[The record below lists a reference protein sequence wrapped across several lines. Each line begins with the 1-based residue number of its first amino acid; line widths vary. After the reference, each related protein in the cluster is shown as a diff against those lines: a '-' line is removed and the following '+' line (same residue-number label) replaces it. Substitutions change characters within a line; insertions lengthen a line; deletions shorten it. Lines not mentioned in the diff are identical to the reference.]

1 VDVNFAMAK
10 LLGRSIVRHPWS
22 SLRDA
27 LLLSGLMTFAVLLAW
42 RYDLFAFLQALAD
55 PQRTIS
61 PPEAVL
67 LFVLFVI
74 CVYTFIARRLAENRL
89 DALSASELAGEMRRL
104 RELAMQDPLTRLPNR
119 RALLAGLEAATLA
132 CNSGDH
138 RHAFFILDLNGFK
151 RVNDLCGHAAG
162 DHVLQAVVERF
173 RRVARPTDLLA
184 RLGGDEFAVLSYDVD
199 RPAAIAIG
207 NRFMDVLANAISTDG
222 YLHEL
227 GVAIG
232 ATLLPDDGSTCEA
245 ILHNADV
252 AMYRAKAQPG
262 SALAFFDTAVK
273 ELPSVREAG

>member
-1 VDVNFAMAK
+1 MART
-10 LLGRSIVRHPWS
+10 LGRTIVRHPWS

-27 LLLSGLMTFAVLLAW
+27 LLLSGLMAFAVLLAW
-42 RYDLFAFLQALAD
+42 RYDLFAFIKTLAD

-67 LFVLFVI
+67 LSILFVA
-74 CVYTFIARRLAENRL
+74 CVYTFIVHRLAENRL
-89 DALSASELAGEMRRL
+89 DALSASELAGEMRKL

-119 RALLAGLEAATLA
+119 RALLAGLESATVA
-132 CNSGDH
+132 CNAGDR

-151 RVNDLCGHAAG
+151 RVNDLCGHTVG

-173 RRVARPTDLLA
+173 RGVTRPTDLLA

-199 RPAAIAIG
+199 RISAIAIG
-207 NRFMDVLANAISTDG
+207 DRFMSVLADAISTDG
-222 YLHEL
+222 YLHEI

-252 AMYRAKAQPG
+252 AMYRAKTKPG